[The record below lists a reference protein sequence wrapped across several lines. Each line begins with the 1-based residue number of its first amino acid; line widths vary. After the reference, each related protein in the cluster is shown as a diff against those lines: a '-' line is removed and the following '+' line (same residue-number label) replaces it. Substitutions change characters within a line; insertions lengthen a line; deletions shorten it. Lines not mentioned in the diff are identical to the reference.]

1 MSFEK
6 TARKKPQQHLD
17 LSLRLIKVEGSTP
30 KALAL
35 YGIEGDR
42 YANDTEMFALM
53 QAMRARIMTSPAF
66 DGSKVMGA
74 ILFERTMREKIGDL
88 SVPAYLWQEKSVVP
102 FLKVDKGLEDAA
114 NGVKLMKPMP
124 GLEETLAEASTYG
137 VFGTKMRSVIDEASA
152 SGVAQI
158 VEQQFEEARRI
169 IGCGLMP
176 IIEPEITITSPEKSE
191 CEALLL
197 TELTKSLDVLAD
209 DQKVMLKL
217 SLPNTAGHY
226 SSLCGHAKVARVVAL
241 SGGYSRDRANE
252 MLCQNQSMIASFSRA
267 LSEGLN
273 DAQTD
278 EEFNATLGASIQ
290 SIYDASVA

>member
-6 TARKKPQQHLD
+6 QLEKATTAPGFVAALD
-17 LSLRLIKVEGSTP
+17 QSGGSTP
-30 KALAL
+30 KALGL
-35 YGIEGDR
+35 YGIGEDR
-42 YANDTEMFALM
+42 FSNDVEMFALM

-66 DGSKVMGA
+66 DGSRVMGA

-102 FLKVDKGLEDAA
+102 FLKVDKGLEGAA

-137 VFGTKMRSVIDEASA
+137 VFGTKMRSVIDEASTA
-152 SGVAQI
+152 GIAQI

-197 TELTKSLDVLAD
+197 AELTKAIEALAD

-217 SLPNTAGHY
+217 SLPNKAGHY
-226 SSLCGHAKVARVVAL
+226 SSLCGQPKIARVVAL
-241 SGGYSRDRANE
+241 SGGYSRDLANE

-267 LSEGLN
+267 LSEGLS

-278 EEFNATLGASIQ
+278 DEFNATLGASIQ